1 MEQQNLNYYCPA
13 DELDEELTIDLKK
26 IALAVWSRKELII
39 KVFVSVLAFFIL
51 LTFIMP
57 KKWVF
62 DADLYI
68 NKSNNSNFVDLNPYA
83 IAELGA
89 AGGMAALMSG
99 GGNLTNELELM
110 QSPLVIDKVIKE
122 NDLRFKK
129 LFGIFPTV
137 KTGQPLTTDKFL
149 KKGISFENK
158 KGTNVVTITYKTKD
172 KELGY
177 NVVSSIIKN
186 YIELQKELNAEKSK
200 SDKRIIEK
208 SYNQAKEDLKKTVD
222 NVSGIPEQATMQTAG
237 ISVMSAF
244 SSSAQSAMGQLRGQL
259 IEGHKSKI
267 AVTEEAA
274 KVAELSK
281 RLEWAKL
288 VEEMSDSSKVVVLK
302 APRVLKDYEQASP
315 KLFTN
320 IILGIVFGVIASLI
334 AVIFKE
340 VTDKKLAYSMLGD
353 NIIYNSE
360 KDFINLKR
368 ILLTNQDKKITLVAF
383 EQLPASLLDKL
394 KDYKNLNMVQA
405 DISNDFVKGVE
416 KASEVVLF
424 ASVNKTDAELYKQV
438 KQMINEMNKN
448 ILREVL
454 V

>member
-26 IALAVWSRKELII
+26 IALAIWSRKELII

-57 KKWVF
+57 KKWVV

-122 NDLRFKK
+122 NDLKFKK

-137 KTGQPLTTDKFL
+137 KTGQPLTTEKFL

-158 KGTNVVTITYKTKD
+158 KGTNVVTISYKSKD
-172 KELGY
+172 KELAY
-177 NVVSSIIKN
+177 NVVSSIIAN
-186 YIELQKELNAEKSK
+186 YIQLQKELNAEKSK

-208 SYNQAKEDLKKTVD
+208 SYNQAKEDLKRSVD

-237 ISVMSAF
+237 ISVISAF

-288 VEEMSDSSKVVVLK
+288 VEEMSDSSKVIVLK
-302 APRVLKDYEQASP
+302 APRILKDYEQASP

-320 IILGIVFGVIASLI
+320 IILGIVFGIIASLI
-334 AVIFKE
+334 AVIYKE
-340 VTDKKLAYSMLGD
+340 ITDKKLAYSMLGD
-353 NIIYNSE
+353 NIIYSLK

-368 ILLTNQDKKITLVAF
+368 ALLTNQNKTISLIAF
-383 EQLPASLLDKL
+383 EQLPNGFIEKL
-394 KDYKNLNMVQA
+394 KEFNNINLVQA
-405 DISNDFVKGVE
+405 DISNDFVKGIE
-416 KASEVVLF
+416 NSSEVIIF
-424 ASVNKTDAELYKQV
+424 ATVNKTNAELYKQV
-438 KQMINEMNKN
+438 KQMLKEMNKD

-454 V
+454 I

>member
-1 MEQQNLNYYCPA
+1 M
-13 DELDEELTIDLKK
+13 K
-26 IALAVWSRKELII
+26 
-39 KVFVSVLAFFIL
+39 
-51 LTFIMP
+51 
-57 KKWVF
+57 
-62 DADLYI
+62 
-68 NKSNNSNFVDLNPYA
+68 
-83 IAELGA
+83 
-89 AGGMAALMSG
+89 
-99 GGNLTNELELM
+99 
-110 QSPLVIDKVIKE
+110 
-122 NDLRFKK
+122 FKK

-137 KTGQPLTTDKFL
+137 KTGQPLTTEKFL

-158 KGTNVVTITYKTKD
+158 KGTNVVTISYKSKD
-172 KELGY
+172 KELAY

-186 YIELQKELNAEKSK
+186 YVQLQKELNAEKSK

-208 SYNQAKEDLKKTVD
+208 SYNQAKADLKKTVD
-222 NVSGIPEQATMQTAG
+222 SVSGIPEQATMQTAG

-244 SSSAQSAMGQLRGQL
+244 SSSAQNAMGQLRGQL

-302 APRVLKDYEQASP
+302 APRILKDYEQVSP

-334 AVIFKE
+334 AVIYKE
-340 VTDKKLAYSMLGD
+340 ITDKKLAYSMLGD
-353 NIIYNSE
+353 NIIYSLE

-368 ILLTNQDKKITLVAF
+368 VLLTNQNKTISLIAF
-383 EQLPASLLDKL
+383 EQLPNSFIEKL
-394 KDYKNLNMVQA
+394 KEFHNINLVQA
-405 DISNDFVKGVE
+405 DISNDFVKGIE
-416 KASEVVLF
+416 NSSEVIIF
-424 ASVNKTDAELYKQV
+424 ATVNKTNAELYKQV
-438 KQMINEMNKN
+438 KQMLEEMNKD

-454 V
+454 I

>member
-1 MEQQNLNYYCPA
+1 
-13 DELDEELTIDLKK
+13 
-26 IALAVWSRKELII
+26 
-39 KVFVSVLAFFIL
+39 
-51 LTFIMP
+51 
-57 KKWVF
+57 
-62 DADLYI
+62 
-68 NKSNNSNFVDLNPYA
+68 
-83 IAELGA
+83 
-89 AGGMAALMSG
+89 
-99 GGNLTNELELM
+99 
-110 QSPLVIDKVIKE
+110 
-122 NDLRFKK
+122 
-129 LFGIFPTV
+129 
-137 KTGQPLTTDKFL
+137 
-149 KKGISFENK
+149 
-158 KGTNVVTITYKTKD
+158 
-172 KELGY
+172 
-177 NVVSSIIKN
+177 
-186 YIELQKELNAEKSK
+186 
-200 SDKRIIEK
+200 
-208 SYNQAKEDLKKTVD
+208 
-222 NVSGIPEQATMQTAG
+222 MQTAN
-237 ISVMSAF
+237 ISAMSAF
-244 SSSAQSAMGQLRGQL
+244 STSAQSAMGQLRGQL

-302 APRVLKDYEQASP
+302 APRILKDYEQASP

-368 ILLTNQDKKITLVAF
+368 TLLTNQNKNITLVAF
-383 EQLPASLLDKL
+383 EQLPASLIDKL

-405 DISNDFVKGVE
+405 DISNSFVNGVE
-416 KASEVVLF
+416 KAYDVVLF